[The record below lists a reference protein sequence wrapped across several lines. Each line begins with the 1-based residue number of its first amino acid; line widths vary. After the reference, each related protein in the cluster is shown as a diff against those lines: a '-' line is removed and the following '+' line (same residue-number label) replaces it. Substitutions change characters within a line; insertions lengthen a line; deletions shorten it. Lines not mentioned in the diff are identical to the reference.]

1 MVYGNPCQV
10 AWSHLSGFI
19 DVPTWCNS
27 DRETLLQILDYF
39 VTGEPYFSTG
49 NMMVLMD
56 RDKASNHLCKG
67 TFPQQ
72 HQELIPFPSLR

>member
-1 MVYGNPCQV
+1 MTLIFRDFVAICLLYLKSVNIKVVYGNPCQV

-39 VTGEPYFSTG
+39 VTGKPYFSTG
-49 NMMVLMD
+49 KHD
-56 RDKASNHLCKG
+56 GFDGSR
-67 TFPQQ
+67 
-72 HQELIPFPSLR
+72 